1 MKNFNPKP
9 GDTIVT
15 KSAGNFICK
24 EKRVWQSGFDFYGCR
39 AYDQNLWMGWDF
51 SGNSSFDEGDTY
63 QVVEITSAQ
72 KENTMQ
78 TTKPHKHAELIK
90 AWADG
95 AEIQVKS
102 CGNWY
107 DYPAGDSPIWCPD
120 HEYRIKPE
128 VKPDVVKYYKATT
141 GVTVNQY
148 NPTKDSNLKLVFD
161 ANTGELKSAEVI

>member
-1 MKNFNPKP
+1 MLQFNPKP

-15 KSAGNFICK
+15 RSTGNFICK
-24 EKRVWQSGFDFYGCR
+24 DKKPWQDGYDFYGCR
-39 AYDQNLWMGWDF
+39 TYDLTSWTGWHFNGSTYDNLEDF
-51 SGNSSFDEGDTY
+51 
-63 QVVEITSAQ
+63 QVVEIIPAQ

-95 AEIQVKS
+95 AEIQVKC
-102 CGNWY
+102 CGIWH
-107 DYPAGDSPIWCPD
+107 DYSGGDSPIWCPD

-128 VKPDVVKYYKATT
+128 VKPDLVRYYKAIP
-141 GVTVNQY
+141 GSTVNQY
-148 NPTKDSNLKLVFD
+148 NLTKDSNLKLVFD